1 LTFQTGSRH
10 SQLNIQTILFG
21 VFYRWEKE
29 FIQKSISIAT
39 NDYMPFGTNAVE
51 IMMVFALLNVIYW
64 LVQSTFRLGVSRAI
78 KKGEVTALIHAE

>member
-1 LTFQTGSRH
+1 
-10 SQLNIQTILFG
+10 
-21 VFYRWEKE
+21 
-29 FIQKSISIAT
+29 
-39 NDYMPFGTNAVE
+39 MPFGTNAVE